1 MLRRPRDAQGTPDPR
16 AMRVASLNPEGLLPY
31 ADIIRTEL
39 NVKNIQLSWTT
50 KDGHLASSEQLVDMP
65 RFGITESLTI
75 NSRVAGPRLGKAMQ
89 AVVAAGRA
97 GDWDITPDGV
107 VVGGIRLEPGE
118 FELTQQVGGSED
130 AGDRY
135 ACAMVSTGGYVVLDT
150 ELTPALEA
158 EGFARDLIRLVQDE
172 RRNAGLNVSDRIRL
186 SLTVPADKVSAVEA
200 HRDLIAR
207 ETLAQDPASGVALVD
222 VTAGPELAVVVAKF

>member
-1 MLRRPRDAQGTPDPR
+1 MDIRAPDQEYNPYRLFTRAQWAHLRDDTP
-16 AMRVASLNPEGLLPY
+16 M
-31 ADIIRTEL
+31 T
-39 NVKNIQLSWTT
+39 
-50 KDGHLASSEQLVDMP
+50 
-65 RFGITESLTI
+65 
-75 NSRVAGPRLGKAMQ
+75 
-89 AVVAAGRA
+89 
-97 GDWDITPDGV
+97 
-107 VVGGIRLEPGE
+107 LEPGE